1 MRKEVS
7 EFDPRSL
14 KAWSTGV
21 KTSVLFCDRKL
32 LEAYKL
38 GKEMI
43 GLIYSG
49 KNKSKMAI
57 RS

>member
-21 KTSVLFCDRKL
+21 KTLVLFCNRKL
-32 LEAYKL
+32 LEAYNL
-38 GKEMI
+38 GKEI
-43 GLIYSG
+43 FGLIYSS